1 MRRREKKVVL
11 TTFLSSQHKNFYIKY
26 ENLFFKRDRTKN
38 ILLPF
43 FGMFSKENHTKLV

>member
-38 ILLPF
+38 KKHTF
-43 FGMFSKENHTKLV
+43 FACFLR